1 MTPID
6 APAPQGAIR
15 LLLAVATAAAVARAV
30 YDAGGARRVASLA
43 LHRLRYGKGRPH
55 PPEESRLYA
64 RGRHRL
70 EAHLGRRPDG
80 RRVVLTLSIDAEG
93 SSALYRVGER
103 RPWHDFERQA
113 RLVGAAWGPCRSASA
128 GL

>member
-1 MTPID
+1 MTRRH
-6 APAPQGAIR
+6 AGE
-15 LLLAVATAAAVARAV
+15 AAVAAAASLVVGRAL
-30 YDAGGARRVASLA
+30 AGRGGALRLASLA
-43 LHRLRYGKGRPH
+43 LHRLRYGRRGEGAPA
-55 PPEESRLYA
+55 ESRLYA

-70 EAHLGRRPDG
+70 EAHLGRRG
-80 RRVVLTLSIDAEG
+80 NGVRVVLALAVDG
-93 SSALYRVGER
+93 SADTRVYVVEEQ